1 MAAAAIAAE
10 IRLRKSRFI
19 ALFSFFRFFFL

>member
-19 ALFSFFRFFFL
+19 ALFSFFLFCFL